1 MVESTSLLKMRTRKG
16 TVGSNPTL
24 TATHFPA
31 RLSGLSWPNA
41 EPDSIRAEVRL
52 RECFHPAMS
61 FSRFFCGLILLP
73 VVFGLSSCFSN
84 LDDDALP
91 VPDNEKEEKGLLPKM
106 GGWLGKDK
114 KKEREEAEAAEKAK
128 SSLPT
133 PQKLPIGSVHLVH
146 ESGGF
151 VLIRTSRNSVIPPE
165 ADLLTYDSGGRPTGK
180 LRLSPERKGDFLTA
194 DIVEGRPNANDRVVM
209 FSYLDEKGQM
219 QFGGPDPDQGE
230 VLE

>member
-1 MVESTSLLKMRTRKG
+1 
-16 TVGSNPTL
+16 
-24 TATHFPA
+24 
-31 RLSGLSWPNA
+31 
-41 EPDSIRAEVRL
+41 
-52 RECFHPAMS
+52 MS